1 MILQRHAT
9 ANNNCSITCRKRHV
23 KCDEEKPQC
32 VRCLKSGLSCI
43 YGTPDR
49 TTAPRAESR
58 AFISSA
64 STAGEKHTTQQH
76 RSPEQRHQ
84 SPRPGPDP
92 GVRFPATTIH
102 SNSPD
107 TDTQN
112 ELIRITSRDL
122 TSGTSEQQVFSP
134 VGLPI
139 YADTPI
145 SLGAGS
151 SLVTVSASSQ
161 PTFNTAISR
170 WFDMLVGDCTFY
182 NDNPEFDVDGFNAF
196 NTAQN
201 QERDV
206 MQPTRLINSTN
217 DAASRQ
223 PGSPSSSNPQ
233 LLERSSPDIDRSSA
247 DEKSRWQS
255 PGTIDLLPHEHNIF
269 RNFVGRISR
278 WVPPFCPF

>member
-64 STAGEKHTTQQH
+64 STPGEKHATQQH

-134 VGLPI
+134 VGLPV

-145 SLGAGS
+145 SLGTGS

-206 MQPTRLINSTN
+206 MQPTRLINSTD